1 MESKTK
7 THLSIEQ
14 VESIIQH
21 HFPNTIIDS
30 AIELTEG
37 MQNAAWLISGTG
49 ILQDKVVLKIGA
61 APDADLLTYE
71 KENLVAE
78 SHAYE
83 QLKDKDIPMPKVL
96 VYDDS
101 GKIIVNK
108 YLIMTY
114 VEGKTWKNCLKEIS
128 PEQKKALM
136 YELGKYAA
144 TIHSVVG
151 DKFGYI
157 KENYRFLFDTWSD
170 AFCAMIH
177 AIMEDGRKRAFP
189 LPEERIEAVLKKYS
203 DLLNE
208 IKTPHLV
215 DFDLWAGN
223 VFINHQDNSH
233 ISGVI
238 DLGNCFYGDPFAEFV
253 GAVHLYDDVD
263 KEEEFKSGYE
273 EVSGCEFKVTEK
285 DKVRMRL
292 YRLYLDLIVYVE
304 SYRYDEGYGRRVR
317 EIMIKNI
324 EKALDIL
331 NEIKMQ

>member
-7 THLSIEQ
+7 THLTENQ
-14 VESIIQH
+14 VRQIISY
-21 HFPNTIIDS
+21 HFPDETISEIS
-30 AIELTEG
+30 ELAEG
-37 MQNAAWLISGTG
+37 MQNAAWLIKGTG
-49 ILQDKVVLKIGA
+49 VLQDKIVLKIGA
-61 APDADLLTYE
+61 APGADLLTYE

-101 GKIIVNK
+101 GKIIANK

-114 VEGKTWKNCLKEIS
+114 VEGKTWKNCLNDIS
-128 PEQKKALM
+128 PEQKKMLM

-151 DKFGYI
+151 YRFGYI
-157 KENYRFLFDTWSD
+157 KGNDRFLFNTWSET
-170 AFCAMIH
+170 FSAMVH
-177 AIMEDGRKRAFP
+177 AIMDDGRKREFP
-189 LPEERIEAVLKKYS
+189 LPNERIEDVLQKYS

-208 IKTPHLV
+208 VKIPHLV

-223 VFINHQDNSH
+223 VFINYPDNIH

-263 KEEEFKSGYE
+263 KEEEFKQGYS
-273 EVSGCEFKVTEK
+273 EVSGVELSVTEK

-324 EKALDIL
+324 EKSLDIL
-331 NEIKMQ
+331 

>member
-7 THLSIEQ
+7 THLSIDQ
-14 VESIIQH
+14 VESIIH
-21 HFPNTIIDS
+21 EHFPNTIIDS

-37 MQNAAWLISGTG
+37 MQNSAWLISGTG
-49 ILQDKVVLKIGA
+49 LIKDKVVLKIGA

-83 QLKDKDIPMPKVL
+83 QLKNKDIPMPKVL

-101 GKIIVNK
+101 GKNIANK

-114 VEGKTWKNCLKEIS
+114 VEGKTWKNCLNEIS
-128 PEQKKALM
+128 PEQKKVLM
-136 YELGKYAA
+136 YELGKCAA

-151 DKFGYI
+151 NKFGYI
-157 KENYRFLFDTWSD
+157 KENDRFLFDTWGE

-177 AIMEDGRKRAFP
+177 AIMDDGRKRGFP
-189 LPEERIEAVLKKYS
+189 LPEEQIESVLKKNS

-208 IKTPHLV
+208 IETPHLV

-223 VFINHQDNSH
+223 VFINYPDNTH

-263 KEEEFKSGYE
+263 SEEELKCGYS
-273 EVSGCEFKVTEK
+273 EVSGCELKVNEK

-331 NEIKMQ
+331 NEMKMQ